1 MQTTRRTAVAIGLAV
16 ACATGLSAQTQE
28 TKTTTNTKIEV
39 KGGKDVSVIGCL
51 ERRPSGNYILTD
63 VAHESRRTDPS
74 RYALLTSEDL
84 SKHVGERVEIRGKA
98 VVNGDGKVSVES
110 KTKTE
115 VEKRQG
121 SGNQDQNGRHERH
134 VRHASDRH
142 DVDED
147 PFLILQLTALE
158 RARSAR
164 SLD

>member
-1 MQTTRRTAVAIGLAV
+1 MQTTRRTAVALGLAV
-16 ACATGLSAQTQE
+16 ACAIGLSAQTQE

-115 VEKRQG
+115 VENGKDLETKTKTEG
-121 SGNQDQNGRHERH
+121 TSGM
-134 VRHASDRH
+134 SDM
-142 DVDED
+142 
-147 PFLILQLTALE
+147 PLIGMTSMKTL
-158 RARSAR
+158 S
-164 SLD
+164 SSCN